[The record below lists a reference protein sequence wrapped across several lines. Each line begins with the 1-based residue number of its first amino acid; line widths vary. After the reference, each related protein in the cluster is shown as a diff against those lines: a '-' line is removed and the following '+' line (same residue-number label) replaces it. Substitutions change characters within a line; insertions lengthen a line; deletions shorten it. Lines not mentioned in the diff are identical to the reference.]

1 MCLAAFMAG
10 TTYSSS
16 FENSMEIMNGQGWM
30 EEKHRKLLGKE
41 PPRFGTKWREVVYQR
56 EPAASSYKTDF
67 GSYGDGVACQLPT
80 HAFGFSS
87 TASTSHLFKGTS
99 KVCCHRNL
107 CERVVEISIQLPAM
121 HAGLGRLCM
130 RLKRRAR
137 LA

>member
-67 GSYGDGVACQLPT
+67 GSWGWRCL
-80 HAFGFSS
+80 
-87 TASTSHLFKGTS
+87 
-99 KVCCHRNL
+99 
-107 CERVVEISIQLPAM
+107 SIAYT
-121 HAGLGRLCM
+121 RLWLQQHC
-130 RLKRRAR
+130 LHVSPV
-137 LA
+137 